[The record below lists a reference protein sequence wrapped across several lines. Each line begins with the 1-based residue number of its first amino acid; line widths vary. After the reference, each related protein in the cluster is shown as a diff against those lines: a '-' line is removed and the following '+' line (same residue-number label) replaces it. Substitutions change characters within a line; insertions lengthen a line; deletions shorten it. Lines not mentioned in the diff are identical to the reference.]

1 MMNTFTKF
9 TAALAIATS
18 IGFLSNAASAA
29 EASAD
34 NAAPVAQQAG
44 HFSEA
49 QAALNNKFGVGRD
62 NH

>member
-1 MMNTFTKF
+1 MNTITK
-9 TAALAIATS
+9 IATATV
-18 IGFLSNAASAA
+18 IATTLGLLSNVASAA

>member
-1 MMNTFTKF
+1 MNTITKIAAAAVI
-9 TAALAIATS
+9 TATL
-18 IGFLSNAASAA
+18 GLLSNIASAA
-29 EASAD
+29 ETSAD

-49 QAALNNKFGVGRD
+49 QVALHDKFGVGRD